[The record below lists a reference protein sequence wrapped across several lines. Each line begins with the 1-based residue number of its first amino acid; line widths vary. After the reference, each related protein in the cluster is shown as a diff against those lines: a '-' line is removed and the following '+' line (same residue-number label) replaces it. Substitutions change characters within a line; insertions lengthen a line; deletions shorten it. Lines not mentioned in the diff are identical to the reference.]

1 MSAGLWASSLVG
13 LHGLRGN
20 PLRTGLSTLG
30 IVIGVAALVAVLAVG
45 DGVERYAR
53 RQIERTTD
61 LQAVVLTPRTTRIVD
76 GLLVPDTQFT
86 RFLASDPAAMRAAVA
101 GVADA
106 ALLVTGT
113 GLVTMRGKPTT
124 RAVLVSGVVPGTPDR
139 SPTPSLQAGRFITA
153 ADVSDSA
160 PVAVL
165 SHRLAVELAPDGA
178 AAGLVGDT
186 VLVQGR
192 PRIVVG
198 VLAEQQ
204 GETQLS
210 ITVPFGGAANAMVPV
225 AIPRAPVMVV
235 QAARV
240 EDVPAVQRAVEHWL
254 DARFGDWHDRLT
266 VGTQRNRVSQAQQ
279 GILVFKLLMGAIT
292 GISLLVGGI
301 GIMNVLLASVAER
314 TREIGVRKATGASD
328 RDILVQFLAES
339 VAITAIGS
347 AAGAVLGLAGAFG
360 VTTLMRAKTQAVV
373 FAAFTPGTMALA
385 AGAAILVGLA
395 FGIYPALR
403 AARLSPI
410 DAIRYE

>member
-20 PLRTGLSTLG
+20 PLRTGLSALG

-86 RFLASDPAAMRAAVA
+86 RFLASDPAAIRAAVA

-106 ALLVTGT
+106 TLLVTGT
-113 GLVTMRGKPTT
+113 GLVTMRGRPTT
-124 RAVLVSGVVPGTPDR
+124 RAVLVSGVVPGTSDR
-139 SPTPSLQAGRFITA
+139 SSTPSLRAGRFITA

-165 SHRLAVELAPDGA
+165 SHRLAVELAPDGT
-178 AAGLVGDT
+178 AAGVVGDT

-192 PRIVVG
+192 PRFVVG

-204 GETQLS
+204 EETQLS
-210 ITVPFGGAANAMVPV
+210 ITVPFGGAASAMVPV

-235 QAARV
+235 QAARM

-254 DARFGDWHDRLT
+254 DMRFGDWRDGLT

-339 VAITAIGS
+339 VAITAAGS
-347 AAGAVLGLAGAFG
+347 AAGALLGLAGAFG
-360 VTTLMRAKTQAVV
+360 VTALMRAKTQAVV
-373 FAAFTPGTMALA
+373 FAAFTPGTLALA
-385 AGAAILVGLA
+385 AGAAIFVGLA

>member
-1 MSAGLWASSLVG
+1 MSAGLLASSLVG
-13 LHGLRGN
+13 LGGLRAN
-20 PLRTGLSTLG
+20 PMRTALSTLG
-30 IVIGVAALVAVLAVG
+30 IVIGVGALVAVLAVG

-61 LQAVVLTPRTTRIVD
+61 LQAVVLTPRTTRVVD
-76 GLLVPDTQFT
+76 GLLVPDTEYV
-86 RFLASDPAAMRAAVA
+86 RFLASDPAALRAAVA

-106 ALLVTGT
+106 TLLLRGT
-113 GLVTMRGKPTT
+113 GLVTRRGGTAA
-124 RAVLVSGVVPGTPDR
+124 RAVLVSGVAPGGANE
-139 SPTPSLQAGRFITA
+139 PSGPPLLAGRYITA
-153 ADVSDSA
+153 ADARDSA

-165 SHRLAVELAPDGA
+165 SPRLAHELAPQSVVA
-178 AAGLVGDT
+178 AFVGDT
-186 VLVQGR
+186 VLVQGL
-192 PRIVVG
+192 PRLVVG
-198 VLAEQQ
+198 VLAEQP
-204 GETQLS
+204 GESELG
-210 ITVPFGGAANAMVPV
+210 ITVPFGGADGAMVPV
-225 AIPRAPVMVV
+225 AMPRAPMLVV
-235 QAARV
+235 RAARV
-240 EDVPAVQRAVEHWL
+240 EDVPAVKAGVERWL
-254 DARFGDWHDRLT
+254 DTRFGGWRERLT
-266 VGTQRNRVSQAQQ
+266 VGTRENRVSQAQQ

-339 VAITAIGS
+339 VAIAAAGS
-347 AAGAVLGLAGAFG
+347 AAGAVLGLAGAYG
-360 VTTLMRAKTQAVV
+360 VTALMRARTEAVV
-373 FAAFTPGTMALA
+373 FAAFAPGTLALA

>member
-1 MSAGLWASSLVG
+1 LSAGLWASSLVG
-13 LHGLRGN
+13 LHGLRLN

-61 LQAVVLTPRTTRIVD
+61 LQTVVLTPRTTRIVD

-86 RFLASDPAAMRAAVA
+86 RFLASDPAAIRAAVA

-106 ALLVTGT
+106 TLLVTGT
-113 GLVTMRGKPTT
+113 GLITVRGNPTA
-124 RAVLVSGVVPGTPDR
+124 RAVLVSGVVPGVSMGSS
-139 SPTPSLQAGRFITA
+139 SPPLLAGRFITA

-160 PVAVL
+160 PVMVV
-165 SHRLAVELAPDGA
+165 SHRLALELSPGAQA
-178 AAGLVGDT
+178 AALVGDS
-186 VLVQGR
+186 VRVQGR
-192 PRIVVG
+192 PRLVVG
-198 VLAEQQ
+198 VLAGRQE
-204 GETQLS
+204 ETQLG
-210 ITVPFGGAANAMVPV
+210 ITVPFGGATSAMVPV
-225 AIPRAPVMVV
+225 AMPRAPILVV

-240 EDVPAVQRAVEHWL
+240 EDVPSVQAGVERWL
-254 DARFGDWHDRLT
+254 DARFGEWRDRLT

-314 TREIGVRKATGASD
+314 TREIGVRKAIGASD

-339 VAITAIGS
+339 VAITAAGS
-347 AAGAVLGLAGAFG
+347 AAGAALGLAGAFG
-360 VTTLMRAKTQAVV
+360 VTALMRAKTQAVV
-373 FAAFTPGTMALA
+373 YAAFTAGTPALA

>member
-1 MSAGLWASSLVG
+1 LSAGLWASSLVG

-106 ALLVTGT
+106 TLLVTGT

-139 SPTPSLQAGRFITA
+139 SPTPSLRAGRFITA

-192 PRIVVG
+192 PRVVVG

-210 ITVPFGGAANAMVPV
+210 ITVPFGGVANAMVPV

-314 TREIGVRKATGASD
+314 TREIGVRKAAGASD

-373 FAAFTPGTMALA
+373 FAAFTPGTLALA

>member
-1 MSAGLWASSLVG
+1 LSAGLWASSLVG

-20 PLRTGLSTLG
+20 PLRTGLSALG

-86 RFLASDPAAMRAAVA
+86 RFLASDPAAIRAAVA
-101 GVADA
+101 GVSDA
-106 ALLVTGT
+106 TLLVTGT
-113 GLVTMRGKPTT
+113 GLVTKRGRPTT
-124 RAVLVSGVVPGTPDR
+124 RAVLVSGVVPGTSDR
-139 SPTPSLQAGRFITA
+139 SSTPSLRAGRFITA

-178 AAGLVGDT
+178 AAGVVGDT

-192 PRIVVG
+192 PRVVVG
-198 VLAEQQ
+198 VLAKQQ

-210 ITVPFGGAANAMVPV
+210 ITVPFGGAASAMVPV
-225 AIPRAPVMVV
+225 AIPRAPVLVI

-240 EDVPAVQRAVEHWL
+240 EDVPAVQRAVEYWL
-254 DARFGDWHDRLT
+254 DARFGDWRDRVT

-339 VAITAIGS
+339 VAITAAGS
-347 AAGAVLGLAGAFG
+347 AAGALLGLAGAFG
-360 VTTLMRAKTQAVV
+360 VTALMRAKTQAVV
-373 FAAFTPGTMALA
+373 FAAFTPGTLALA